1 MTGDH
6 RKPEQTLHFPHRTG
20 KYKLSL
26 GAQQQGVCLTHS
38 PHLIALGLFFKVQRF
53 VCSFYFL
60 IPRYLGLCRL
70 ARRVTN
76 CSRRSSKMQKKKKN
90 SAKNGGF
97 KNQIL
102 ITWRYSCQV
111 DGKEAVHH
119 IQTGKSPWVYFTAN
133 YSGLTY

>member
-1 MTGDH
+1 MPH
-6 RKPEQTLHFPHRTG
+6 TLTSSRSTWVVFQSTKIHLQFLFPDTP
-20 KYKLSL
+20 LSWFVQISQKSDQL
-26 GAQQQGVCLTHS
+26 LSEKQQD
-38 PHLIALGLFFKVQRF
+38 A
-53 VCSFYFL
+53 
-60 IPRYLGLCRL
+60 
-70 ARRVTN
+70 
-76 CSRRSSKMQKKKKN
+76 KKNN